1 MDRKDIL
8 EKGLLTQYLLGEL
21 SGEEAL
27 LLESEIQ
34 KDRVLQE
41 RLHQLESDFE
51 QMAME
56 NAISPP
62 QKIRAA
68 LVRAVD
74 QDAKDTTIP
83 LKSHPTKNAFNPMRL
98 LVAASL
104 AAVFA
109 LTSFLFYS
117 SWQSAKENFI
127 LAQEEQQQL
136 QEEVQSLSN
145 EIKATQAMVSV
156 LNNKD
161 AIPFLLKG
169 NQLAPE
175 ARAVAYVNH
184 KNKSV
189 WINPQALPKLAEE
202 ETYQMW
208 ADVDGEMISMGLLPT
223 DKELIALTY
232 IDKAASLN
240 ITIEPKGGNDHPTVE
255 RLISNVFL

>member
-1 MDRKDIL
+1 MDRKNIL

-21 SGEEAL
+21 AREEVL
-27 LLESEIQ
+27 LLESEIL
-34 KDRVLQE
+34 KDKVLQE
-41 RLHQLESDFE
+41 KLRLLESDFE

-56 NAISPP
+56 NAIAPP
-62 QKIRAA
+62 ER
-68 LVRAVD
+68 VRTSLSQAMEKELK
-74 QDAKDTTIP
+74 QTTIP
-83 LKSHPTKNAFNPMRL
+83 LQRVPTKTAFNPMRL

-104 AAVFA
+104 AALFA
-109 LTSFLFYS
+109 LSTFLFYS
-117 SWQSAKENFI
+117 RWQTAEENFI
-127 LAQEEQQQL
+127 LAQESQQEL
-136 QEEVQSLSN
+136 QEQLQSLS
-145 EIKATQAMVSV
+145 EEMKEAQAVVSV

-169 NQLAPE
+169 NSLSPE
-175 ARAVAYVNH
+175 AKAVAYVNH
-184 KNKSV
+184 NNKSV
-189 WINPQALPKLAEE
+189 WVNPQALPKLSQE

-232 IDKAASLN
+232 VDKAASLN

>member
-34 KDRVLQE
+34 KDSVLQE

-74 QDAKDTTIP
+74 QDQRDIAVP
-83 LKSHPTKNAFNPMRL
+83 LKSHPVENAFNPMRL

-104 AAVFA
+104 AALFA
-109 LTSFLFYS
+109 VTSFFFYTR
-117 SWQSAKENFI
+117 WQTAQENYI

-136 QEEVQSLSN
+136 QKDIQNLSS
-145 EIKATQAMVSV
+145 EIKETQAMVSV
-156 LNNKD
+156 LKSKD
-161 AIPFLLKG
+161 AIPVVLKG
-169 NQLAPE
+169 NQLAPD

-184 KNKSV
+184 KNRSV
-189 WINPQALPKLAEE
+189 WVNPQALPQLTQE

-223 DKELIALTY
+223 DQDLVTLTY
-232 IDKAASLN
+232 IDRAESLN
-240 ITIEPKGGNDHPTVE
+240 ITIEPSGGSEHPTVE
-255 RLISNVFL
+255 RLISNVYL

>member
-1 MDRKDIL
+1 MDRKSIL

-21 SGEEAL
+21 AREEAL

-34 KDRVLQE
+34 KDNDLQE
-41 RLHQLESDFE
+41 KLRQLESDLE

-62 QKIRAA
+62 ESIRAS
-68 LVRAVD
+68 LVQAIETDV
-74 QDAKDTTIP
+74 KETTIP
-83 LKSHPTKNAFNPMRL
+83 LKKNSEKNVFNPMRL

-104 AAVFA
+104 AALFA
-109 LTSFLFYS
+109 LTSFFFYNR
-117 SWQSAKENFI
+117 WQTAQENFI
-127 LAQEEQQQL
+127 LAREAKQEL
-136 QEEVQSLSN
+136 QEELQSLSD
-145 EIKATQAMVSV
+145 EMKETQALVNV

-169 NQLAPE
+169 NKLAPN
-175 ARAVAYVNH
+175 AMAVAYVNH

-189 WINPQALPKLAEE
+189 WVNPQALPKLSQE

-255 RLISNVFL
+255 RLISNVYL